1 MVYSNGT
8 TEGSLIR
15 HHFTTA
21 WVRLRETNKGQKA
34 SHRRNSGAERK
45 EEEQILEPRE
55 SSYNGRSS

>member
-1 MVYSNGT
+1 MVYSDGT

-15 HHFTTA
+15 HFTTA

-45 EEEQILEPRE
+45 EEEQIWEPRE